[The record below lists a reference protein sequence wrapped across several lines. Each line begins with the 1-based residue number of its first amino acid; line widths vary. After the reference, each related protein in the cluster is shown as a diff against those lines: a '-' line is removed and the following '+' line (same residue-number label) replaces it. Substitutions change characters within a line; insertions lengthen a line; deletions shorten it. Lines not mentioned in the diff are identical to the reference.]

1 MMYSKR
7 QNKVSRLLQKE
18 LAAIFQKE
26 YSGRAFITVTV
37 VRISPDL
44 SYAKVYLSIMEVAGK
59 EDSPSPALP
68 KRRENQR
75 AKSPQYQIKKSLDK
89 IKTQTKEIRK
99 QLAARIKNQL
109 RKLPDLEFFI
119 DDSLDYE
126 EKIDQLINE

>member
-44 SYAKVYLSIMEVAGK
+44 SYAKVYLSIMERAGK
-59 EDSPSPALP
+59 S
-68 KRRENQR
+68 
-75 AKSPQYQIKKSLDK
+75 AKGGEVSDK
-89 IKTQTKEIRK
+89 IKIQTKEIRK
-99 QLAARIKNQL
+99 RLAARIKNQV
-109 RKLPDLEFFI
+109 RIIPDLKFFV

-126 EKIDQLINE
+126 ENIDRLLGNLKC

>member
-18 LAAIFQKE
+18 LADIFQKE

-44 SYAKVYLSIMEVAGK
+44 SYAKVYLSIMEGTGK
-59 EDSPSPALP
+59 F
-68 KRRENQR
+68 
-75 AKSPQYQIKKSLDK
+75 AKDGEVSDK
-89 IKTQTKEIRK
+89 IMIQTKEIRRR
-99 QLAARIKNQL
+99 LAVRIKNQV
-109 RKLPDLEFFI
+109 RIIPDLKFFI

-126 EKIDQLINE
+126 ENIERLINE

>member
-18 LAAIFQKE
+18 LADIFQKE

-44 SYAKVYLSIMEVAGK
+44 SYAKVYLSIMGGAGK
-59 EDSPSPALP
+59 E
-68 KRRENQR
+68 EV
-75 AKSPQYQIKKSLDK
+75 LDN
-89 IKTQTKEIRK
+89 IKTRKKEIRK
-99 QLAARIKNQL
+99 QLGNRIKNQV
-109 RKLPDLEFFI
+109 RIIPDLEFFI

-126 EKIDQLINE
+126 ENIDRLLGNLKINE